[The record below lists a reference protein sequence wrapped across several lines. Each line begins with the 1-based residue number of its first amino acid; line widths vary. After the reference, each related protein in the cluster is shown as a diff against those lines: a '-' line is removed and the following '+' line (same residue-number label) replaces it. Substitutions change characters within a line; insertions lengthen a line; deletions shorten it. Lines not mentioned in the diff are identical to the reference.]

1 MAEGNGSRKRNELLI
16 VGAST
21 RAAAYS
27 AIRAGCS
34 PVCYDYYAD
43 HDTQAVAEVHQIA
56 SPQDL
61 VELICQHPPAEV
73 MYVGGIENAPEVLT
87 CLSEKHHLIGNPL
100 ETVQKIRPVSELKQG
115 LRLAR
120 INIPES
126 RTASDPPAADGTW
139 CLKPVHSAG
148 GFGVVIWDE
157 NAQDHPTLGREHL
170 FQQFVKGVPY
180 SALFVAS
187 GNPGDVRFVGI
198 TQQILGDPNCNA
210 DAFQWCGNIGP
221 CILDVG
227 IEHRI
232 RRVGNILKSMFG
244 MKGIFGIDFVL
255 DESGE
260 PWLIEINPRYP
271 GSTELLEHITGY
283 PLLVDHCAAFKFD
296 GELAPAWNQALE
308 VDFVAKAIFY
318 SPRDF
323 EVTSLLANPAS
334 PEIFPTI
341 TDIPTIGTKFQA
353 GDPVCSVF
361 ATGSSLV
368 ECRAALQQQL
378 QQVAAWVG

>member
-1 MAEGNGSRKRNELLI
+1 MAEGNGSRKSNELLI

-27 AIRAGCS
+27 AIRAGCT
-34 PVCYDYYAD
+34 PVCYDFYAD
-43 HDTQAVAEVHQIA
+43 SDTQAVAEVHQIA
-56 SPQDL
+56 DPQQL
-61 VELICQHPPAEV
+61 VALICQRPPAEV
-73 MYVGGIENAPEVLT
+73 MYVGGIENAPDVLT

-120 INIPES
+120 VNIPES
-126 RTASDPPAADGTW
+126 RTADDPPPADGTW

-148 GFGVVIWDE
+148 GFGIAVWDE
-157 NAQDHPTLGREHL
+157 HAQDHPTLKREHIY
-170 FQQFVKGVPY
+170 QQRVTGVPY

-187 GNPGDVRFVGI
+187 GKPGDVRFVGI

-210 DAFQWCGNIGP
+210 DTFQWCGNIGP

-255 DESGE
+255 DENEE
-260 PWLIEINPRYP
+260 PWLIEVNPRYP

-283 PLLVDHCAAFKFD
+283 PLLVDHCLAFDFD
-296 GELAPAWNQALE
+296 GELNPPWGHAIQS
-308 VDFVAKAIFY
+308 DFVAKAIYY

-323 EVTSLLANPAS
+323 EVASLLAEPAS
-334 PEIFPTI
+334 PEVFPNI
-341 TDIPTIGTKFQA
+341 TDIPTVGTKFQM

-361 ATGSSLV
+361 ATGSTLV
-368 ECRAALQQQL
+368 DCHVSLQQQL
-378 QQVAAWVG
+378 QRVASWMA